1 MPKKTDTTDE
11 AAPEFVEIDHTQV
24 DDFSDLFEPDEGV
37 PFRVELVRID
47 PETWQNIR
55 IRGYLCDLEP
65 GTTYSDVKKK
75 YGGGRFRADKRNAST
90 GRYMAVRKFDISP
103 WIPKIEKEDGQGAAG
118 ALSVIDQPR
127 LDVGGVSVP
136 INEVDKIKDLVL
148 WMRAVRT
155 LLPEP
160 ADANTQLLGTLV
172 DLVKE
177 KSAPPSDPLE
187 LLTKLRGAVPEIFD
201 RSVEGSNLYSL
212 LQEAIRQTGSV
223 LAGGM
228 YRQRR
233 TTKMLKDKRPQPTG
247 GAESGAPETH
257 QEGDEPMATPE
268 IGLMAMLA
276 EVINAFRLDPPKEP
290 KRVVAMFD
298 HVFALSKEKRVE
310 MNALREVGLD
320 IAENQLTEDFAEDA
334 SLREKFTT
342 YYTEI
347 FDLYTDPERE
357 TP

>member
-1 MPKKTDTTDE
+1 MPKKTDTTDS
-11 AAPEFVEIDHTQV
+11 AGPELVEIDHTQV

-37 PFRVELVRID
+37 PFRVELVRIE
-47 PETWQNIR
+47 PETWQNVR

-75 YGGGRFRADKRNAST
+75 YGGGRFRADKRNAGS

-103 WIPKIEKEDGQGAAG
+103 WIPKIEKEDGQEATGT
-118 ALSVIDQPR
+118 LSVIDQPR

-136 INEVDKIKDLVL
+136 INEVQKIKELVL

-160 ADANTQLLGTLV
+160 PDFNTNLLGTFVELI
-172 DLVKE
+172 KE
-177 KSAPPSDPLE
+177 KSAPASDPLE

-201 RSVEGSNLYSL
+201 RSVDGSNLYTL
-212 LQEAIRQTGSV
+212 LQEAIRQTGSI
-223 LAGGM
+223 LAGG
-228 YRQRR
+228 YSRQRR
-233 TTKMLKDKRPQPTG
+233 TTKLLKDKPQPTG
-247 GAESGAPETH
+247 GIDSGAPKTN
-257 QEGDEPMATPE
+257 QEGDEPMAQPE
-268 IGLMAMLA
+268 LGLMAMLA

-298 HVFALSKEKRVE
+298 HVFAQNKEKRAE
-310 MNALREVGLD
+310 MNTLREVGLD

-334 SLREKFTT
+334 SLREKFTI

-357 TP
+357 TA